1 MRYGWIFV
9 LLAIYKAQTLALTQE
24 ERETL
29 EKFMPSILDQMDSR
43 YIRSNDFIAVRKTVQ
58 VCPFYYR
65 TIQTIEFTDTF

>member
-58 VCPFYYR
+58 VRFCHYR
-65 TIQTIEFTDTF
+65 TIQTIKFTDTF

>member
-43 YIRSNDFIAVRKTVQ
+43 YIKSNDFIAVRKTVQ
-58 VCPFYYR
+58 VRPFYYR

>member
-24 ERETL
+24 ERKTL

-58 VCPFYYR
+58 VRQFKPSNLPILFKR
-65 TIQTIEFTDTF
+65 E

>member
-9 LLAIYKAQTLALTQE
+9 LLAIYQAQTLALTQE

-58 VCPFYYR
+58 VRPCHYQ
-65 TIQTIEFTDTF
+65 TIQTIKFTDTF